1 VSARRGRVDER
12 CGRGRIQRRVG
23 ERTKIK
29 GQRDALKYGWPA
41 GFTTVYVV
49 ASKGE
54 AVPSPGLKPGQ

>member
-1 VSARRGRVDER
+1 LKAFG
-12 CGRGRIQRRVG
+12 G
-23 ERTKIK
+23 ECTKIK
-29 GQRDALKYGWPA
+29 GQLDALKYVGPA